1 MTGPALIFA
10 ANHYPLMQRMN
21 WQQLYSPLRSGS
33 EKRSLVSDPK
43 TGAGMP
49 GPSLLGGLTGSAGSP
64 VSRPPGTAASAD
76 PRLRTSF
83 LRDYDRIIFSSA
95 FRRLQNKT
103 QVFPLPGPV
112 FVHNRLTH
120 SLEVASVGRSLGKAV
135 GDALAAQYADL
146 GEEFRE
152 FYKYELPSV
161 IAAGCL
167 AHDIGN
173 PPFGHS
179 GEDAIRS
186 FFRGLEGE
194 AGKRFACELTDNQ
207 QRDFLFFEG
216 NANAFRTLTHSFNE
230 EAPGGFRLTYAT
242 LASIV
247 KYPSDS
253 LHGFNKQRL
262 ATKKSGFFDSEI
274 PIYKA
279 IARELG
285 IPQIDPERN
294 VFARHPFVYLVE
306 AADDICYRVIDFED
320 AHRLNIISID
330 MIKALFLAFFDH
342 EEGYDARDRVEKV
355 LNGINDDN
363 QKVQFLRAKLINL
376 LIFRVRD
383 VFIRHEA
390 LLLDGA
396 LEKSL
401 IDYLPAR
408 EVELI
413 RKIDAFSVQHIYNHR
428 SVVEIEIAGYNV
440 IGGMLKEFFGA
451 VLDPHSAKS
460 AKLLQLISKQ
470 FIITGEPD
478 RLYYD
483 IQSVVDFIAGMTD
496 LYAVDLYRKI
506 TGMAFP
512 QIR

>member
-1 MTGPALIFA
+1 
-10 ANHYPLMQRMN
+10 
-21 WQQLYSPLRSGS
+21 LYSPLR
-33 EKRSLVSDPK
+33 
-43 TGAGMP
+43 
-49 GPSLLGGLTGSAGSP
+49 TGST
-64 VSRPPGTAASAD
+64 RPRTSVQPGAD
-76 PRLRTSF
+76 RRTSF

-135 GDALAAQYADL
+135 GDAIADRYTAS
-146 GEEFRE
+146 GDEFRE

-179 GEDAIRS
+179 GEDAIRN
-186 FFRGLEGE
+186 FFRGVQQDATLGQ
-194 AGKRFACELTDNQ
+194 RFREELTPNQ
-207 QRDFLFFEG
+207 QRDFLYFEG
-216 NANAFRTLTHSFNE
+216 NANAFRTLTHHFN
-230 EAPGGFRLTYAT
+230 EAPGGFRLTYVT

-253 LHGFNKQRL
+253 LNGFNKQQL
-262 ATKKSGFFDSEI
+262 ATKKSGFFDSEVG
-274 PIYKA
+274 IYQM
-279 IARELG
+279 IAEELG
-285 IPQIDPERN
+285 IPRLDPEKHIY
-294 VFARHPFVYLVE
+294 ARHPFVYLVE
-306 AADDICYRVIDFED
+306 AADDICYRIIDFED

-330 MIKALFLAFFDH
+330 TIKDLFLSFFD
-342 EEGYDARDRVEKV
+342 EEKGYDARERVEKV
-355 LNGINDDN
+355 FHEINDDN

-376 LIFRVRD
+376 LIYRVRD
-383 VFIRHEA
+383 VFMEKEE
-390 LLLDGA
+390 LLLEGKV
-396 LEKSL
+396 EKSL

-408 EVELI
+408 ELALMK
-413 RKIDAFSVQHIYNHR
+413 KIDKYSVEHIYNHR

-440 IGGMLKEFFGA
+440 IGGMLKEFLGA
-451 VLDPHSAKS
+451 VLNPHNAKS
-460 AKLLQLISKQ
+460 EKLLQLISRQ
-470 FIITGEPD
+470 FVIKGQAGS
-478 RLYYD
+478 LYGD

-512 QIR
+512 TIR

>member
-1 MTGPALIFA
+1 
-10 ANHYPLMQRMN
+10 MQKMN
-21 WQQLYSPLRSGS
+21 WGQLYSPLR
-33 EKRSLVSDPK
+33 
-43 TGAGMP
+43 
-49 GPSLLGGLTGSAGSP
+49 TGST
-64 VSRPPGTAASAD
+64 RPRANAQSGAD
-76 PRLRTSF
+76 RRTSF

-135 GDALAAQYADL
+135 GDAIADRYTAS
-146 GEEFRE
+146 GDEFRE

-179 GEDAIRS
+179 GEDAIRN
-186 FFRGLEGE
+186 FFRGVQQDATLGQ
-194 AGKRFACELTDNQ
+194 RFREELTPNQ
-207 QRDFLFFEG
+207 QRDFLYFEG
-216 NANAFRTLTHSFNE
+216 NANAFRTLTHHFN
-230 EAPGGFRLTYAT
+230 EAPGGFRLTYVT

-247 KYPSDS
+247 KYPADS
-253 LHGFNKQRL
+253 LNGFSKQQL
-262 ATKKSGFFDSEI
+262 ATKKSGFFDSEVET
-274 PIYKA
+274 YRV
-279 IARELG
+279 IAEELG
-285 IPQIDPERN
+285 IPRLDPEKHIY
-294 VFARHPFVYLVE
+294 ARHPFVYLVE
-306 AADDICYRVIDFED
+306 AADDICYRIIDFED

-330 MIKALFLAFFDH
+330 TIKHLFLSFFD
-342 EEGYDARDRVEKV
+342 EEKGYDARERVEKV
-355 LNGINDDN
+355 FHEINDDN

-376 LIFRVRD
+376 LIHRVRD
-383 VFIRHEA
+383 VFMEKEE
-390 LLLDGA
+390 LLLEGKV
-396 LEKSL
+396 EKSL

-408 EVELI
+408 ELALMK
-413 RKIDAFSVQHIYNHR
+413 KIDKYSVEHIYNHR

-440 IGGMLKEFFGA
+440 IGGMLREFFGA
-451 VLDPHSAKS
+451 VLNPHNAKS
-460 AKLLQLISKQ
+460 EKLLQLISRQ
-470 FIITGEPD
+470 FVIKGQAGS
-478 RLYYD
+478 LYGD

-512 QIR
+512 TIR